1 MTAETLQPVRP
12 LSGRPTPVRKPADE
26 PGLDGQLPTGLA
38 SVIVPCFG
46 QLELV
51 RPCVPRLLRHSR
63 SPFEL
68 VFVDAGSLDGT
79 AEYLAGV
86 ADAADVPARVLRTDD
101 DLDLVGA
108 CAHALPHARGD
119 LVALLAPDALVP
131 EGWLGHLTA
140 LARLAPDIG
149 LVGAMSNLAPPPQWV
164 GKLPYRLKPRE
175 AEAPDDGAPDLAPA
189 LDDGPVDAFARAWR
203 DKHRGQSFEAERLGG
218 PCLLFRADALRKIDL
233 AACRTP
239 FGALDGD
246 LMSQQVRGAGY
257 RLACCQDLFV
267 HHLGSRLFAALR
279 VEPAGPAAQGAATP

>member
-1 MTAETLQPVRP
+1 MTTQTLKPGRP
-12 LSGRPTPVRKPADE
+12 LPGRPTLARKPAEE
-26 PGLDGQLPTGLA
+26 PVPDGQPAAGTV

-51 RPCVPRLLRHSR
+51 RLCVPRLVRHGGA
-63 SPFEL
+63 PCEL

-86 ADAADVPARVLRTDD
+86 ADAADMPARVLRTDD

-108 CAHALPHARGD
+108 CGHALPHARGE

-149 LVGAMSNLAPPPQWV
+149 LVGAMCNLAPPPQWV
-164 GKLPYRLKPRE
+164 GKLPYRLKPRKDE
-175 AEAPDDGAPDLAPA
+175 GTDDGVLSPGPS
-189 LDDGPVDAFARAWR
+189 LDVGPVDAFARDWR
-203 DKHRGQSFEAERLGG
+203 DRHRGQSFEAERLGG
-218 PCLLFRADALRKIDL
+218 PCLLFRAEALRKADL

-246 LMSQQVRGAGY
+246 LVSQQVRRAGY

-279 VEPAGPAAQGAATP
+279 VEAAGPAAPPAAAP

>member
-1 MTAETLQPVRP
+1 
-12 LSGRPTPVRKPADE
+12 
-26 PGLDGQLPTGLA
+26 
-38 SVIVPCFG
+38 VIVPCFG

-51 RPCVPRLLRHSR
+51 RLCVPRLLRHGR
-63 SPFEL
+63 GPLEL

-86 ADAADVPARVLRTDD
+86 ADAATAPARVLRTDD
-101 DLDLVGA
+101 DLDFVGA
-108 CAHALPHARGD
+108 CAHALPHARGE

-131 EGWLGHLTA
+131 DGWLGHLTA
-140 LARLAPDIG
+140 LTRLAPDIG

-164 GKLPYRLKPRE
+164 GKLPYRLGPRG
-175 AEAPDDGAPDLAPA
+175 AEAPDDGALDFAPA

-218 PCLLFRADALRKIDL
+218 PCLLFRAEALRKIDL
-233 AACRTP
+233 AGCRTP

-246 LMSQQVRGAGY
+246 LLGHQVRGAGY

-279 VEPAGPAAQGAATP
+279 VEPAAQPTAAP